1 MNSTITESDIQLSID
16 SSSGVPF
23 YRQIIQLIEHAILAG
38 KLAPGDKLPTIRAL
52 AIELKINPNTIAKAY
67 SELELR
73 GIVTTQVGSGT
84 FVSAMPTDSARDEL
98 LRRIDDVAGRFV
110 RDMSALGLDREHM
123 IAIVRDYKEEK

>member
-1 MNSTITESDIQLSID
+1 MISTIIEKDVQLSLD

-23 YRQIIQLIEHAILAG
+23 YRQVIQLIEHAILSG

-67 SELELR
+67 GDLETR
-73 GIVTTQVGSGT
+73 GVVTTQVGSGT

-98 LRRIDDVAGRFV
+98 LRRIDDIAGRFV

-123 IAIVRDYKEEK
+123 IDIVRDYKEER

>member
-1 MNSTITESDIQLSID
+1 MSSTISGKDVQLTLD

-23 YRQIIQLIEHAILAG
+23 YRQIIQLIEHAILSG

-67 SELELR
+67 GELELR
-73 GIVTTQVGSGT
+73 GVVTTQVGSGT

-110 RDMSALGLDREHM
+110 RDMAALGLDREGM
-123 IAIVRDYKEEK
+123 IAVVRDYKEER